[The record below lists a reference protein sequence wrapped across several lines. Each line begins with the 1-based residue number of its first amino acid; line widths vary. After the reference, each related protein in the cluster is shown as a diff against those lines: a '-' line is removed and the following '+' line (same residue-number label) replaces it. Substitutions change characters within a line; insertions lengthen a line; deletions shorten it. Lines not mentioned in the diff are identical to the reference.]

1 MEIICKVPDERAEDF
16 LDLLRSIVYV
26 SDAHITVDASDT
38 MDATEYLLAS
48 EANADSL
55 RRSLAQARRGEVV
68 RVEISE

>member
-1 MEIICKVPDERAEDF
+1 MEVICKVPDERVEAF

-26 SDAHITVDASDT
+26 SDAHTAAEADDAV
-38 MDATEYLLAS
+38 DATEYLLAS
-48 EANADSL
+48 EANAASL